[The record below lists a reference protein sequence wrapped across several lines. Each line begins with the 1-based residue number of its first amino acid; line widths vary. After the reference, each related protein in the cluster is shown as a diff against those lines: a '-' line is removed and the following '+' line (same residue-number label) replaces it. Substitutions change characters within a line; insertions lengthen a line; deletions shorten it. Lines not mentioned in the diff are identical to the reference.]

1 LIPVREGSS
10 PSSPAF
16 FELKVMLVLSG
27 SNSTAL
33 CSKVCDILKMKVG
46 RVKYKEF
53 GDKEKFVEVLD
64 DVTNQE
70 VVLIQS
76 ISTPTNDNL
85 MELVLLSD
93 ALRRASAKRITIV
106 APYIGYCR
114 QDRCLVRGV
123 PLSFKII
130 ANFLS
135 QTGADKL
142 FTLDLHSEQTQ
153 GLFDLGICNLNSSS
167 VFAEKLLADVT
178 TSPLTVVSPD
188 CGSTTRARRLAQK
201 LGCSIAIAGKMRL
214 KDNSTKL
221 LGIDGSIE
229 GMVCVVLDDMIDTG
243 TTITDVSNQLKLMGA
258 LRVCVYATHPIFSNP
273 SFYRRIPTSIDE
285 IVVTDSISFDSP
297 KSPKMKII
305 SIAGLLA
312 EAIKQDTTYP
322 KR

>member
-1 LIPVREGSS
+1 
-10 PSSPAF
+10 
-16 FELKVMLVLSG
+16 MLVLSG

-33 CSKVCDILKMKVG
+33 CSKVCNILKMKVG
-46 RVKYKEF
+46 RVRFKEF

-64 DVTNQE
+64 DVSNQE

-106 APYIGYCR
+106 APYIGYSR
-114 QDRCLVRGV
+114 QDRCSVRGA

-153 GLFDLGICNLNSSS
+153 GLFNLGICNLNSSS
-167 VFAEKLLADVT
+167 VFAEKLLAEAP
-178 TSPLTVVSPD
+178 TSSLIIVSPD
-188 CGSTTRARRLAQK
+188 CGSATRARRLAQK
-201 LGCSIAIAGKMRL
+201 LGCDTAIAGKMRL
-214 KDNSTKL
+214 KDNSSKL
-221 LGIDGSIE
+221 LGINGSIE
-229 GMVCVVLDDMIDTG
+229 GMVCVVLDDIIDTG
-243 TTITDVSNQLKLMGA
+243 STISDVSKQLKLMGA
-258 LRVCVYATHPIFSNP
+258 LRVCVYATHPILSN
-273 SFYRRIPTSIDE
+273 STFCSKIPTSIDE
-285 IVVTDSISFDSP
+285 LVVTDSINFDPP
-297 KSPKMKII
+297 KSTKIKII

-312 EAIKQDTTYP
+312 EAIKRDASNP
-322 KR
+322 KINI